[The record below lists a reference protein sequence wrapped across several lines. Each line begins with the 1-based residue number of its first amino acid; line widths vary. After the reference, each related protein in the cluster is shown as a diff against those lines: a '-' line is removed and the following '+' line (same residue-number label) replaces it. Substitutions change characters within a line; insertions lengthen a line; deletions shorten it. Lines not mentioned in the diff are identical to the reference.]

1 MTTFDDAASVDLR
14 KVEVPVAAPASFVER
29 RGPAMAQRVS
39 WASPTPYVP
48 PPTAV
53 VPARTTS
60 GADGFDPIKR
70 AEERRRQWARPL
82 ILRALAGDTVVAAA
96 TGYAAFA
103 SFGGSPA
110 RLAAGALVAVGAA
123 VAWCTVLWLVRAYD
137 SRRVG
142 QGPEEFGMVGRAAA
156 LLLVALA
163 LGSYSGDVLLP
174 RRYVLGAVP
183 VAAMVTCAYRY
194 GLRRWLHAKRG
205 RGTALMKTLVVGSP
219 SAVDDVVRDL
229 QTVPYHGYS
238 VVGACVPSTLSDVGI
253 VEDVPVVGTLSDIP
267 QAVIDHEVDVVIVA
281 GSGLPSSALRRLSWA
296 LDRTGADLVVAPGL
310 VEVAGPRLRVR
321 PAAGLSLLHVDAPE
335 DHEGRLLGKALL
347 DRSLGL
353 ALFVTALP
361 VIAVSAILVRATS
374 RGPAFFAQERMGRD
388 GHPFTM
394 WKLRSMVTDADKL
407 RTAELLSQSDRDGLM
422 FKMRRDPR
430 ITRVGAWLRRY
441 SLDELPQLWNVVRGD
456 MSLVGPR
463 PPLRSEYDQYHDA
476 VHRRLRVKPGLTGL
490 WQVSGRADLSWEE
503 SVRLD
508 LRYVDNWSV
517 ALDLQIMWKTGRA
530 VLFGPG
536 AY

>member
-1 MTTFDDAASVDLR
+1 MTTYDDETVVDLR
-14 KVEVPVAAPASFVER
+14 SVSSPVGGHPSPAVER
-29 RGPAMAQRVS
+29 RGPATAQRVS
-39 WASPTPYVP
+39 WASPTPFVP
-48 PPTAV
+48 PQPADPSRGGATA
-53 VPARTTS
+53 A
-60 GADGFDPIKR
+60 FNPIR
-70 AEERRRQWARPL
+70 SAELRRRRWARPL
-82 ILRALAGDTVVAAA
+82 ITRAVAGDAAVAA
-96 TGYAAFA
+96 TVWFVAFA
-103 SFGGSPA
+103 SFGGTLL
-110 RLAAGALVAVGAA
+110 RLAVGGLVALAA
-123 VAWCTVLWLVRAYD
+123 AAAWCTVLWLVRAYD

-156 LLLVALA
+156 LVLVVLA
-163 LGSYSGDVLLP
+163 LGSYSASVLLP
-174 RRYVLGAVP
+174 RRLVLLAVP
-183 VAAMVTCAYRY
+183 VAALLTCCVRY
-194 GLRRWLHAKRG
+194 ALRRWLHARRQQG
-205 RGTALMKTLVVGSP
+205 EALMNTLVVGSP

-229 QTVPYHGYS
+229 STVPYHGYS
-238 VVGACVPSTLSDVGI
+238 VVGACVPSTLRDVGI
-253 VEDVPVVGTLSDIP
+253 ADDVPIVGTLSDIP

-281 GSGLPSSALRRLSWA
+281 GSGLSSSSLRRLSWA

-347 DRSLGL
+347 DRTLGL
-353 ALFVTALP
+353 VLFVAALP
-361 VIAVSAILVRATS
+361 VIAGSALLVKLTS
-374 RGPAFFAQERMGRD
+374 PGPAFFAQERMGRD
-388 GHPFTM
+388 GQPFTL
-394 WKLRSMVTDADKL
+394 WKLRSMVTHAETL
-407 RTAELLSQSDRDGLM
+407 RTQELLAKSDRDGLT

-430 ITRVGAWLRRY
+430 VTPVGSVLRRF

-463 PPLRSEYDQYHDA
+463 PPLRSEYDRYHDA

>member
-1 MTTFDDAASVDLR
+1 MTTFDDAAAIELR
-14 KVEVPVAAPASFVER
+14 DISVPVGAPASFVER
-29 RGPAMAQRVS
+29 RGPALAQRVS
-39 WASPTPYVP
+39 WASPTPYIPPAVAVP
-48 PPTAV
+48 GQGA
-53 VPARTTS
+53 PAES
-60 GADGFDPIKR
+60 FDPIHR
-70 AEERRRQWARPL
+70 AEERRRRWARPL
-82 ILRALAGDTVVAAA
+82 VLRALTGDAVVAAA
-96 TGYAAFA
+96 VGYAAFA
-103 SFGGSPA
+103 SFGGGPA

-163 LGSYSGDVLLP
+163 LSSYSAEILLP

-183 VAAMVTCAYRY
+183 AAAVVTCSYRY
-194 GLRRWLHAKRG
+194 VLRRWLHAKRG
-205 RGTALMKTLVVGSP
+205 SGAALMKTLVVGSP

-229 QTVPYHGYS
+229 STVPYHGYS

-253 VEDVPVVGTLSDIP
+253 AGDVPVVGTLSDIP

-281 GSGLPSSALRRLSWA
+281 GSGLSSSSLRRLSWA

-321 PAAGLSLLHVDAPE
+321 PAAGLSLLHVDTPE

-347 DRSLGL
+347 DRSMGIV
-353 ALFVTALP
+353 LFVLALP
-361 VIAVSAILVRATS
+361 VIAVSAVLVKLTS
-374 RGPAFFAQERMGRD
+374 NGPAFFAQERMGRD

-394 WKLRSMVTDADKL
+394 WKVRSMVTGADQL
-407 RTAELLSQSDRDGLM
+407 RTDALLQQSDRDGLM

-430 ITRVGAWLRRY
+430 ITPVGAWLRRY

>member
-1 MTTFDDAASVDLR
+1 
-14 KVEVPVAAPASFVER
+14 
-29 RGPAMAQRVS
+29 
-39 WASPTPYVP
+39 
-48 PPTAV
+48 
-53 VPARTTS
+53 
-60 GADGFDPIKR
+60 
-70 AEERRRQWARPL
+70 
-82 ILRALAGDTVVAAA
+82 
-96 TGYAAFA
+96 
-103 SFGGSPA
+103 
-110 RLAAGALVAVGAA
+110 
-123 VAWCTVLWLVRAYD
+123 
-137 SRRVG
+137 
-142 QGPEEFGMVGRAAA
+142 
-156 LLLVALA
+156 
-163 LGSYSGDVLLP
+163 
-174 RRYVLGAVP
+174 
-183 VAAMVTCAYRY
+183 
-194 GLRRWLHAKRG
+194 
-205 RGTALMKTLVVGSP
+205 
-219 SAVDDVVRDL
+219 
-229 QTVPYHGYS
+229 
-238 VVGACVPSTLSDVGI
+238 VPSTLSDVGI
-253 VEDVPVVGTLSDIP
+253 TGDVPVVGTLSDIP

-281 GSGLPSSALRRLSWA
+281 GSGLSSSSLRRLSWA

-321 PAAGLSLLHVDAPE
+321 PAAGLSLLHVDTPE

-347 DRSLGL
+347 DRSLGIV
-353 ALFVTALP
+353 LFVLALP
-361 VIAVSAILVRATS
+361 VIAVSAVLVKATS

-388 GHPFTM
+388 GQPFTM
-394 WKLRSMVTDADKL
+394 WKLRSMVTGADAL
-407 RTAELLSQSDRDGLM
+407 RTTALLEQSDRDGLM

-430 ITRVGAWLRRY
+430 ITRVGGWLRRY

-530 VLFGPG
+530 VLFGSG

>member
-1 MTTFDDAASVDLR
+1 MTTYDDETVVDLR
-14 KVEVPVAAPASFVER
+14 ATPVPAGTGSPSTVER
-29 RGPAMAQRVS
+29 RGPATAQRMS
-39 WASPTPYVP
+39 WASPTPF
-48 PPTAV
+48 V
-53 VPARTTS
+53 VPLASERT
-60 GADGFDPIKR
+60 GASPADPVRR
-70 AEERRRQWARPL
+70 AENRRRAWARPL
-82 ILRALAGDTVVAAA
+82 VRRALTGDAVLASLVWFCAWI
-96 TGYAAFA
+96 
-103 SFGGSPA
+103 SFGA
-110 RLAAGALVAVGAA
+110 DATHLAIGAA
-123 VAWCTVLWLVRAYD
+123 VAVAGAVAWCAMLWLVRAYD

-142 QGPEEFGMVGRAAA
+142 QGPEEFGMVCRAAA
-156 LLLVALA
+156 LVLVGLA
-163 LGSYSGDVLLP
+163 LGSYSAQVLLP
-174 RRYVLGAVP
+174 RRLVLLAVP
-183 VAAMVTCAYRY
+183 VAALLTCCYRY
-194 GLRRWLHAKRG
+194 LLRRRLHAKRNQG
-205 RGTALMKTLVVGSP
+205 HALMNTLVVGTP

-229 QTVPYHGYS
+229 SSVPYHGYS

-253 VEDVPVVGTLSDIP
+253 AGDLQVVGTLSDIP

-281 GSGLPSSALRRLSWA
+281 GSGLSSSALRRLSWA

-310 VEVAGPRLRVR
+310 VEVAGPRVRVR
-321 PAAGLSLLHVDAPE
+321 PAAGLSLLHVETPE
-335 DHEGRLLGKALL
+335 HHEGRMLGKALL
-347 DRSLGL
+347 DRTLGL
-353 ALFVTALP
+353 ALFLCAVP
-361 VIAVSAILVRATS
+361 VIAVSALLVRVTS
-374 RGPAFFAQERMGRD
+374 RGPAFFKQERMGRD

-394 WKLRSMVTDADKL
+394 WKLRSMVTDAEAL
-407 RTAELLSQSDRDGLM
+407 RTEDLLEHSDRDGLM

-430 ITRVGAWLRRY
+430 ITRVGGVLRRF

-463 PPLRSEYDQYHDA
+463 PPLRSEYDHYHDA

-530 VLFGPG
+530 VLFGSG